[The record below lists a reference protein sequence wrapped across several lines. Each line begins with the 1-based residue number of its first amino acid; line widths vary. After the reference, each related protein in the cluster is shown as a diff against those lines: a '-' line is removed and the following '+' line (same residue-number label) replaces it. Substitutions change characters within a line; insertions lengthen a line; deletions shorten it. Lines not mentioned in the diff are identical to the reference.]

1 MNKPIRYFAFLCA
14 FLALHFQAG
23 SQTQNYS
30 LRIKPVFGSQ
40 LLILETNN
48 YVTASQDTVSVTRF
62 RFYMSSIR
70 LVFSDGSAFAESD
83 SYHLVDAEDS
93 STLQLHLKNIPAKE
107 IASLEF
113 CIGVDSLASVS
124 GALGGDLDP
133 VKGMYWAWNSGYINA
148 KLEGEIRSAAPEDQ
162 FEFHIGG
169 YLPPY
174 QSIRKV
180 SLTGVSAGAA
190 RELTVV
196 ADASAWF
203 RNISLKKNNRV
214 VMPGAE
220 AVKIANDY
228 TKMFRLEN

>member
-1 MNKPIRYFAFLCA
+1 MNLPMR
-14 FLALHFQAG
+14 FLALLCALFILHRHAICQER
-23 SQTQNYS
+23 NYS
-30 LRIKPVFGSQ
+30 LRIKPMFGNQQ
-40 LLILETNN
+40 LTIGTGN
-48 YVTASQDTVSVTRF
+48 YVTAAQDTVSVTRF
-62 RFYMSSIR
+62 RFYISSLRFI
-70 LVFSDGSAFAESD
+70 FSDGSEFTESD

-93 STLQLHLKNIPAKE
+93 STLQLSLKNIPAKE

-148 KLEGEIRSAAPEDQ
+148 KLEGEIRSAAPENQ

-174 QSIRKV
+174 QSIRRI
-180 SLTGVSAGAA
+180 SLPKISAGTT

-203 RNISLKKNNRV
+203 RNISLKNTNRV

-228 TKMFRLEN
+228 TNMFRFEN